1 MMKEEIFSLFHF
13 TSKIGG
19 HIAAINNNVQKAKDE
34 IDNALLNDKCFHK
47 LLNCDNSF
55 FITSRTILSNSTI

>member
-19 HIAAINNNVQKAKDE
+19 HIAAINNAVQKAKNE
-34 IDNALLNDKCFHK
+34 IVRLIMHY
-47 LLNCDNSF
+47 
-55 FITSRTILSNSTI
+55 